1 MAKQLVPVDNFKP
14 ITLNPNLVKPTLLG
28 EGIVKT
34 SVDDPTTLP
43 TESIPD
49 KYANGVITIPTGK
62 NLSAKQLEY
71 QAAEDQTLVGNITK
85 GLWNTAIS
93 FGTGVAATP
102 GHLMN
107 LGTFFTNNPSA
118 RLGDSWLDIVD
129 STKEGS
135 SAKLYLTENDESGNV
150 WGKLT
155 SSAYWGS
162 TVADTVGNAL
172 SFFVPGAALKAA
184 NIGGKVTR
192 LLKAGNLEKPTALAG
207 IINSAST
214 VTANTLI
221 ESLAEGR
228 DSYKNIKDALERE
241 RSLGLNSYSDEKIEN
256 LSSAGATSVSRGN
269 IVPLLISNLIFDKLF
284 FSGASTLGRRSAE
297 EVVEASVTNSAKKLT
312 TSILDGFKISSP
324 KELIGNWGGFKG
336 SPKGFWYR
344 NMLVGAGVEGFW
356 EENLQSALQRT
367 VQERALLGQE
377 TELTSIATITDI
389 LNKSYGDGFDDEQ
402 LEAVVLGGLLGFGM
416 SVPSTISDIKSY
428 NEQYVGREAYTPSRL
443 ARALGRQS
451 KPKVDGL
458 ISAVTG
464 IRTGGIGSLSPEQF
478 NEAFINEKGK
488 LDEEKL
494 AKALS
499 QEENEA
505 IRYTAKKLYSYKD
518 REVQLANATEENKA
532 ALLKQFAAE
541 DILDSMM
548 PLLMHEQGGEI
559 FSQIVDEMVNNK
571 AKSLQE
577 KTGIKTSLAENK
589 QYAESLK
596 QLGQQ
601 LNKTALRTVKNHNN
615 IIPNYG
621 IVKEADKLDK
631 VMYDQALL
639 HKRIITAVH
648 EDLLKEKL
656 SSEEG
661 ALKALKDRAYQ
672 IEQTIKSFEAEQD
685 DLVKLKEERDELD
698 TKTLPKLRNKDAV
711 NVILSEIPTT
721 VDAEGNVT
729 KTSIEEARK
738 VLNERKAEA
747 SARLKEINERLN
759 STESKNLLKELDKRK
774 KDFEIAKDA
783 IEELTLKAD
792 ETKNTLGGT
801 YVPEKYTDDN
811 FIAAF
816 SGRTFKGISDLNE
829 ALFDPEFVDED
840 FKNYVRGK
848 RQQEAKFE
856 KQQDLKKIKSKFF
869 KTLFDRATIGADTI
883 EVTVLDAEGKPV
895 KEKRNFYYSAKFRIK
910 VLNDSRSNFEYR
922 KLTSNNKPIFAG
934 ENMRLVA
941 HEPATD
947 TAPEHLVFKEEN
959 YIVNN
964 EGNIE
969 VGPEI
974 LYKFYADGKLELVG
988 GGRVLSSYEQFE
1000 YEVSSESLSKITPDS
1015 DIKILDQT
1023 KFDSEIEEHQAYV
1036 LKTALEAQYKTFTS
1050 EKQYTKKSNPVI
1062 FDNLAT
1068 RVLQQVIS
1076 NLNPALTAGQA
1087 ASEVNA
1093 FRLLGDEIVAINKIL
1108 PDINSVSQAA
1118 IAKLNK
1124 KGFTKAAELIQK
1136 KDVDSLIAY
1145 LDELKQNFD
1154 LVQDDFNKAYQDIN
1168 NFLGK
1173 TILDQ
1178 TGVIQNTLK
1187 QLDTLNNEV
1196 MVAALKYNEAITE
1209 LKSLSNS
1216 ILPEPMMQMFL
1227 DKYKVRFDKESDR
1240 KALRR
1245 FIEVMASGK
1254 PNNELFSDLLDL
1266 ATDETLNNSA
1276 FVSRLYDELDSE
1288 SFDET
1293 KFLDDLGGFDFNKFK
1308 AALTTQEEAIGLVTN
1323 KLVDFRKA
1331 YDKSVE
1337 SVKAFAN
1344 VHNTILKFFNPKV
1357 MPMANKIFSQ
1367 KVIMAYQL
1375 YTGQDGAGVSNYA
1388 DPMTDERAVY
1398 DARYR
1403 LHRPKLQPGYG
1414 LLRTAGNFADFFERF
1429 KYVLA
1434 DLYNIPADQVSKTL
1448 KDKINDG
1455 SFTFEAIEKFLI
1467 ENNRTDDLPLL
1478 DQWRYYAFI
1487 QNEDVAKRGLG
1498 AAYVTVNNV
1507 NTLPD
1512 FVKEQVR
1519 FYVPSEDKLMTIA
1532 EIDAAKIDKSKITD
1546 IKAVIVR
1553 NPTKFKNNP
1562 QDPKSYFLEPDY
1574 QNKVVYMSIRDYSKN
1589 TTESIIEEFDVR
1601 GISDVNTKVA
1611 KELSLH
1617 NSFRDGIL
1625 KETAVTT
1632 AHAFGFKS
1640 PGALVDFNK
1649 ESYVEVMDALEE
1661 GTELSKDLFEFPVY
1675 KTPEINEQQ
1684 AVTNLAKYGANL
1696 PSGFMFLKT
1705 NGSLTLVKPKT
1716 LAEAGKTNQIFSLMQ
1731 ALVSDDVSV
1740 TDKKAIYNYLKA
1752 ALRLRKAN
1760 AAKDSYYI
1768 RLDVDNTTGKLKLI
1782 EFSDYSITGDLIK
1795 SGSSSDLSLLQAKLS
1810 QLNHNISS
1818 SKFSKNAPFTEYI
1831 SYNATTKEL
1840 KTKQHKTYLNYLF
1853 NPDNGTSSKAQL
1865 FDYAKIRGVNKMARP
1880 FVVPRRDAYAYLKSP
1895 EVVKVTVAKAT
1906 KSSVKTSL
1914 NPLLATRTS
1923 QVSEITVATPKLE
1936 TQKTSTYS
1944 DAISDGKFII
1954 TINFSSAKFSF
1965 FSDVKT
1971 LSNGLGENEMV
1982 VTLNT
1987 NDFLTK
1993 NNTFVNILGVTSDNK
2008 FIVRELTTT
2017 PSNEAV
2023 TQKVITLE
2031 ELNNLVSSETLTNSF
2046 GAKLNNSGQA
2056 LTTIV
2061 KLHEQK
2067 DAENL
2072 AAAAKAAQ
2080 QPKQSTKPTQ
2090 QQTTPT
2096 INEGDVVV
2104 NRKNVRGTVV
2114 KIEDANRVRVRTS
2127 NGKFAN
2133 WNIANITVVSKASTT
2148 QSDIDDQS
2156 VTTEVPKLFE
2166 GMVLKNTSGTTY
2178 TVVSVNGEFR
2188 LKNNNTGKILNAPEA
2203 TITNKIQKGALIETE
2218 STTPQVETSP
2228 QPATVDVIS
2237 DEDFNNFVDNNT
2249 VSADILNS
2257 IADKVITQTQLSPR
2271 EYAIYSARITDIEN
2285 ILKSK
2290 APTQP
2295 ITPTSTEQDVPPA
2308 APEVITPEPLVEEST
2323 PVEVVEQETFASDIT
2338 IEEDVPTQESI
2349 IDGVLK
2355 GTITDEDAVN
2365 QLVDIGLSQDE
2376 AIDLITEATTTTSE
2390 TVAEDES
2397 TTSTEPEI
2405 TAKSEEEVD
2414 KAIADTLTAEEIDE
2428 VAAEE
2433 NKTSGEVIAEVKN
2446 GVLSALKDVNFSVSR
2461 KVQSLITKVLKAL
2474 LSIALFVNLSSSAL
2488 VPVPVN
2494 TNNTLTQVAEST
2506 AVNTPTNIINNSSS
2520 VIFSNT
2526 ATYGQPTEPSYK
2538 QLTNEGKAYYL
2549 QEIKNKKPFILVDKP
2564 TATAYVYSSNG
2575 SLVKSFPVLLGSEVG
2590 DGKNVYGKV
2599 KLTTAGRFI
2608 LSDYIND
2615 DDRKL
2620 YKNKIFFLSG
2630 ASPVAIHITYPGEL
2644 AERTR
2649 RLNTPTVEDNRV
2661 SWGCINVS
2669 EENFDKFISPNIG
2682 VGSVIIV
2689 TKDFQKSSIQLLQGE
2704 QSVQSIIE
2712 DCGI

>member
-1 MAKQLVPVDNFKP
+1 MAKQPAQPASFLPELKV
-14 ITLNPNLVKPTLLG
+14 NPNLEIGGFDTGVR
-28 EGIVKT
+28 T
-34 SVDDPTTLP
+34 SVSPNELISVNLDDVPSSYRNGFV
-43 TESIPD
+43 SIP
-49 KYANGVITIPTGK
+49 ANKSLT
-62 NLSAKQLEY
+62 AKQLQY
-71 QAAEDQTLVGNITK
+71 QEAENQSTLGNITK
-85 GLWNTAIS
+85 GLWNTVIS

-129 STKEGS
+129 ATKEGA
-135 SAKLYLTENDESGNV
+135 SAKLYLTENAESGDV
-150 WGKLT
+150 WTKLT

-172 SFFVPGAALKAA
+172 SFFVPGAALKGA

-192 LLKAGNLEKPTALAG
+192 LLKAGNLEKPTALSRTIDA
-207 IINSAST
+207 AST
-214 VTANTLI
+214 VTTNTLI

-297 EVVEASVTNSAKKLT
+297 EAVEASVTNSAKKLT

-499 QEENEA
+499 QEENDA
-505 IRYTAKKLYSYKD
+505 IRYTAKKLYAYKD

-615 IIPNYG
+615 IIPNYS

-959 YIVNN
+959 YIVND

-1108 PDINSVSQAA
+1108 PDINSVSKAA
-1118 IAKLNK
+1118 IDKLNK

-1906 KSSVKTSL
+1906 KSSNKTISDPKLVTDNSQIAKVSL
-1914 NPLLATRTS
+1914 ALPPKFEGEE
-1923 QVSEITVATPKLE
+1923 SEIKE
-1936 TQKTSTYS
+1936 Y
-1944 DAISDGKFII
+1944 DAVSDGTYLILFDNNKQKFVVTTNLQTLPLKHQPVTLTGNNFATSDTVFYRILGKTDGGSLI
-1954 TINFSSAKFSF
+1954 VRKIDVAANTVEQSVMTLEDLNSLTFYSQINNANARGQKAKEL
-1965 FSDVKT
+1965 KT
-1971 LSNGLGENEMV
+1971 LN
-1982 VTLNT
+1982 
-1987 NDFLTK
+1987 
-1993 NNTFVNILGVTSDNK
+1993 
-2008 FIVRELTTT
+2008 
-2017 PSNEAV
+2017 
-2023 TQKVITLE
+2023 
-2031 ELNNLVSSETLTNSF
+2031 
-2046 GAKLNNSGQA
+2046 
-2056 LTTIV
+2056 
-2061 KLHEQK
+2061 EQK

-2104 NRKNVRGTVV
+2104 NRKNVEGTVV

-2188 LKNNNTGKILNAPEA
+2188 LKNNNIGKILKAPEA
-2203 TITNKIQKGALIETE
+2203 SITNKIQKGALVEIE

-2228 QPATVDVIS
+2228 QPDTVDVIS

-2446 GVLSALKDVNFSVSR
+2446 GVLSALKDVNFSVSK

-2474 LSIALFVNLSSSAL
+2474 LSIALFVNLSSAAL

-2494 TNNTLTQVAEST
+2494 TNNTLAQVAEST

-2564 TATAYVYSSNG
+2564 TATAYVYNSNG
-2575 SLVKSFPVLLGSEVG
+2575 SLVKSFPVLLGSEIG
-2590 DGKNVYGKV
+2590 DAKAVYGKV
-2599 KLTTAGRFI
+2599 KTTTAGRFI
-2608 LSDYIND
+2608 LTDYINN

-2620 YKNKIFFLSG
+2620 YKNKMFFLSG
-2630 ASPVAIHITYPGEL
+2630 AEPVAIHITYPGEL

-2649 RLNTPTVEDNRV
+2649 RLNTPTIEDNRV

-2682 VGSVIIV
+2682 SGSVIIV